1 MTVDKAT
8 VKQSR
13 SFSGIWVIPIIALAL
28 GLYMVVDTWLTQG
41 PEITIAFDT
50 ASGLEQGKTKVK
62 YRNVDM
68 GLVEKVS
75 LNDDLKGVVAT
86 VKLDRQA
93 AGLLRK
99 DTRFWVV
106 TARIGVG
113 NISGLDTLLS
123 GAYIQLS
130 PGIGEA
136 GKRKF
141 VGLEKPPVTPA
152 EAPGLRL
159 TLTNDLASSIS
170 EGDTVLYK
178 GYKVGR
184 VENMTFDTTKRKIV
198 YEIFIDAPYH
208 ELVTTSVR
216 FWDVS
221 GVSLSADASGFRIE
235 TGSLDTILFGGVA
248 FAIPPGIK
256 DGAEVE
262 QQSEFKLYSSYRDIL
277 DNPYK
282 YGTYYVVS
290 FAQSIKGL
298 EPGAPVEYRG
308 IQVGRVERVLLQEFL
323 EQTSFNDDQGMG
335 EPIPILIYV
344 EPGRMKFPDRESSIA
359 TMRRS
364 IQVGVSNGMR
374 ATLGSGNLLTGA
386 KYVSIDYYADAEKA
400 SMGEF
405 LEYTTIPAIDTGLA
419 QLEQKI
425 NSILDTVNAL
435 PLKDTVAGTNAAIAK
450 LNQSLASVNVLL
462 ESQSTKGLPDQLNQT
477 LQELNNALSGLSPD
491 SETYHSINSSLLR
504 LSRTLGNLDSLTRTL
519 SEQPSALIL
528 PTETVTDPIP
538 EVTQ

>member
-1 MTVDKAT
+1 
-8 VKQSR
+8 
-13 SFSGIWVIPIIALAL
+13 
-28 GLYMVVDTWLTQG
+28 
-41 PEITIAFDT
+41 
-50 ASGLEQGKTKVK
+50 
-62 YRNVDM
+62 
-68 GLVEKVS
+68 
-75 LNDDLKGVVAT
+75 
-86 VKLDRQA
+86 
-93 AGLLRK
+93 
-99 DTRFWVV
+99 
-106 TARIGVG
+106 
-113 NISGLDTLLS
+113 
-123 GAYIQLS
+123 
-130 PGIGEA
+130 
-136 GKRKF
+136 
-141 VGLEKPPVTPA
+141 
-152 EAPGLRL
+152 
-159 TLTNDLASSIS
+159 
-170 EGDTVLYK
+170 
-178 GYKVGR
+178 
-184 VENMTFDTTKRKIV
+184 MTFDTTKRKIV

-262 QQSEFKLYSSYRDIL
+262 QNSEFKLYSSYRDIL

-405 LEYTTIPAIDTGLA
+405 LGYTTIPAIDTGLA

-491 SETYHSINSSLLR
+491 SETYQSINSSLLR

-519 SEQPSALIL
+519 SEQPSALVL